1 MLYTII
7 EPIPQEV
14 AAIEGDRSVV
24 PGQRSVANLLVGRGE
39 MALKTPPALVW
50 GLDAEEGRQSRT

>member
-1 MLYTII
+1 MLYTIV

-24 PGQRSVANLLVGRGE
+24 LGQWSAANLLVRRGE
-39 MALKTPPALVW
+39 MALKTPRALAW
-50 GLDAEEGRQSRT
+50 GLDAEAGRQPRT